1 MGEDKLLLPS
11 SHLAKRVGGTEGEAF
26 ETQGL
31 EIKNFIIRSLPEE
44 YDFTGKKVLDFGCGC
59 GRVLRHFQVEARIG
73 EFWGCD
79 IDLPSTTWLSENS
92 PTHFRI
98 FNNSELPH
106 LPIESNCFDLIYV
119 ISVFT
124 HLTTMWKPWLL
135 ELRRVLKPGGTAL
148 ITFHNRI
155 AYEYNTGKRFDEQD
169 AGMLVTHEDRAWDNG
184 GPMVYHSYWWIQ
196 KHWGQFFDIEYISR
210 EGLFNWQ
217 SLAALTKPE
226 GKVRDNSACPILQPY
241 PYGFYDPNFM
251 GDLHIPGRRSS
262 YLRYWHGLEIKVS
275 ENGEG
280 KFSGWAASKAGKIT
294 RIRFVVDDKDVLELP
309 GTNGER
315 KDVEM
320 AYPDWPYSLYSG
332 FEATVNLSDFEVGE
346 HQLRVIA
353 TDSRGNQREGTIPLI
368 LLPN

>member
-1 MGEDKLLLPS
+1 MGEDKLPLPP

-26 ETQGL
+26 EKQGL
-31 EIKNFIIRSLPEE
+31 EIKKFIIVSLPED
-44 YDFTGKKVLDFGCGC
+44 YDFTNKRVLDFGCGC
-59 GRVLRHFQVEARIG
+59 GRVLRHFQVEARMG
-73 EFWGCD
+73 EFWACD
-79 IDLPSTTWLSENS
+79 IHLSTTTWLSENM

-98 FNNSELPH
+98 FHICESPH
-106 LPIESNCFDLIYV
+106 LPIESNFFDLIYV
-119 ISVFT
+119 VSVFT

-135 ELRRVLKPGGTAL
+135 ELRRALKTGGTAL

-155 AYEYNTGKRFDEQD
+155 AYEYNTGKYFDEQN
-169 AGMLVTHEDRAWDNG
+169 AGMLVTHEDREWDNG
-184 GPMVYHSYWWIQ
+184 GPMVYHSNWWIQ

-217 SLAALTKPE
+217 SLAVLTKPE
-226 GKVRDNSACPILQPY
+226 GKVRNNTTCPVLQPY

-251 GDLHIPGRRSS
+251 GDLHIPGRRSN
-262 YLRYWHGLEIKVS
+262 YLRYWHGLEMKVS

-280 KFSGWAASKAGKIT
+280 NFSGWAASKAGKIT
-294 RIRFVVDDKDVLELP
+294 RIRFIVDDKEVLELP
-309 GTNGER
+309 GTNRER

-320 AYPDWPYSLYSG
+320 VYPDWPYSLYSG

-346 HQLRVIA
+346 HQLKVIA
-353 TDSRGNQREGTIPLI
+353 TDSRGNRREGEIPLI